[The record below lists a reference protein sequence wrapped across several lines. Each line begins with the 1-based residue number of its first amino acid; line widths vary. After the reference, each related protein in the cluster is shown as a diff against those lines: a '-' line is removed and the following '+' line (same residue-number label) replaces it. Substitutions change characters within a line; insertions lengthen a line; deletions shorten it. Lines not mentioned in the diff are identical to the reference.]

1 MNANKSRPGFLMR
14 SNSLTNF
21 EIQKYHQNEAKLS
34 SQNGSKFNDLH
45 SRNNLPKIKTEAY
58 VINIGKFKS
67 VGTLCIVLPVNSHN
81 VISFNSFAVEH
92 IPTEF

>member
-1 MNANKSRPGFLMR
+1 MKANKSRPGFLMW

-34 SQNGSKFNDLH
+34 SQNGSKFDNLY

-58 VINIGKFKS
+58 VINIDEFKS
-67 VGTLCIVLPVNSHN
+67 VETLCIVLSVNSHN
-81 VISFNSFAVEH
+81 VIYFNSFAAEH
-92 IPTEF
+92 IPI